1 VSLQEYIIS
10 NNFFKIS
17 FPSLA
22 VDYIFY
28 TFQKFLLAIPNGL
41 LGKQIEKKFL
51 KVVKIQGVAERKKI
65 VKK

>member
-1 VSLQEYIIS
+1 VSLQEYLTS
-10 NNFFKIS
+10 NHFFKIS
-17 FPSLA
+17 FPFLA
-22 VDYIFY
+22 VEYVFY

-51 KVVKIQGVAERKKI
+51 KVMKIQGVDERKKM